1 MGDIDGSSS
10 AARSARLKND
20 NAKLKSLNLI
30 ARIKGLFS
38 FANKIESFDKIENF
52 VDIKPDGNN
61 EVGNLLRLSVQDVS
75 IPKADIVAVQDT
87 ITKDELFDTFKNT
100 ALTRLPI
107 YENTLDSPL
116 GFIHFKDFI
125 LNSNS
130 DDTVSQFHVKNILRT
145 LLFVPPSMSLGVL
158 LAKMQAERTHM
169 ALVIDEYGGVDGLV
183 TIEDLIEQVVGDI
196 EDEHDE
202 ANQKDWLLEKPG
214 QYLATAKTSL
224 REFKEETGL
233 DLKNEA
239 SIDAEEIGTF
249 GGLVF
254 MLAGR
259 VPVRGEIVPHPQG
272 MEFEIIEAEPR
283 RVKKLR
289 LRLPDAI
296 KVAE

>member
-10 AARSARLKND
+10 AARSARPKSGD
-20 NAKLKSLNLI
+20 SKLKSFNII
-30 ARIKGLFS
+30 ARIKGLFLFS
-38 FANKIESFDKIENF
+38 SKVQPLDSNKNF
-52 VDIKPDGNN
+52 VDIRPDGNN
-61 EVGNLLRLSVQDVS
+61 EVGNLLRLSVQDVA

-87 ITKDELFDTFKNT
+87 ITKDELFETFKNT

-125 LNSNS
+125 LKSNSN
-130 DDTVSQFHVKNILRT
+130 DKVSQFHVKNILRT
-145 LLFVPPSMSLGVL
+145 VLFVPPSMSLGVL

-202 ANQKDWLLEKPG
+202 ANQKDWFLEKPG

-233 DLKNEA
+233 DLTNEA

-259 VPVRGEIVPHPQG
+259 VPVRGEIVPHPLG
-272 MEFEIIEAEPR
+272 MEFEIVEADPR

-289 LRLPDAI
+289 LRLLDAI
-296 KVAE
+296 KAAE

>member
-1 MGDIDGSSS
+1 MGETDGSSR
-10 AARSARLKND
+10 AARSAQPSND
-20 NAKLKSLNLI
+20 NSEQNPLNILGRI
-30 ARIKGLFS
+30 AGVFKFS
-38 FANKIESFDKIENF
+38 SQSEQLDKNENF
-52 VDIKPDGNN
+52 VDLKREANN
-61 EVGNLLRLSVQDVS
+61 EVGNLLRLSVEDVS
-75 IPKADIVAVQDT
+75 IPKADIVAVHES

-100 ALTRLPI
+100 ALTRLPV
-107 YENTLDSPL
+107 YENTLDNPL
-116 GFIHFKDFI
+116 GFVHFKDFI
-125 LNSNS
+125 LKSNSN
-130 DDTVSQFHVKNILRT
+130 DDVSPFLVKNILRN

-202 ANQKDWLLEKPG
+202 ANQKDWLVEKPG

-233 DLKNEA
+233 DLTNEA
-239 SIDAEEIGTF
+239 SIDAEEIDTF

-259 VPVRGEIVPHPQG
+259 VPVRGEIVPHPHG
-272 MEFEIIEAEPR
+272 MEFEIIEADPR

-296 KVAE
+296 KAAE

>member
-10 AARSARLKND
+10 AARSARPKTD
-20 NAKLKSLNLI
+20 NSKLKSFNII
-30 ARIKGLFS
+30 ARIKGLFLFGS
-38 FANKIESFDKIENF
+38 KVEPLDSNENF

-61 EVGNLLRLSVQDVS
+61 EVGNLLRLSVQDVA

-87 ITKDELFDTFKNT
+87 ITKDELFETFKNT

-125 LNSNS
+125 LKSNSN
-130 DDTVSQFHVKNILRT
+130 DKVSQFHVKNILRT
-145 LLFVPPSMSLGVL
+145 VLFVPPSMSLGVL

-202 ANQKDWLLEKPG
+202 ANQKDWFLEKPG

-233 DLKNEA
+233 DLTNEA

-259 VPVRGEIVPHPQG
+259 VPVRGEIVPHPLG
-272 MEFEIIEAEPR
+272 MEFEIVEADPR

-289 LRLPDAI
+289 LRLLDAI
-296 KVAE
+296 KAAE

>member
-1 MGDIDGSSS
+1 MGDTDGSSS
-10 AARSARLKND
+10 AARSAQ
-20 NAKLKSLNLI
+20 LNKGNSEKKTVTIL
-30 ARIKGLFS
+30 ARVAGLFS
-38 FANKIESFDKIENF
+38 FGSKTEQLNTNESTVGVKREASD
-52 VDIKPDGNN
+52 
-61 EVGNLLRLSVQDVS
+61 EVGNLLRLSVEDVS
-75 IPKADIVAVQDT
+75 IPKADIVAVHES

-100 ALTRLPI
+100 ALTRLPV

-125 LNSNS
+125 LKSNAS
-130 DDTVSQFHVKNILRT
+130 DDGSPFLVKNILRD
-145 LLFVPPSMSLGVL
+145 LLFVPLSMSLGVL

-202 ANQKDWLLEKPG
+202 ANQKDWLVEKPG

-233 DLKNEA
+233 DLTNES
-239 SIDAEEIGTF
+239 SIDAEEIDTF

-259 VPVRGEIVPHPQG
+259 VPVRGEIVPHPHG
-272 MEFEIIEAEPR
+272 MEFEIVEADPR

-296 KVAE
+296 KAAE

>member
-1 MGDIDGSSS
+1 MGETDGPSS
-10 AARSARLKND
+10 AARSAQPND
-20 NAKLKSLNLI
+20 DNSERKPLNILGRI
-30 ARIKGLFS
+30 ARVFKLGS
-38 FANKIESFDKIENF
+38 QVEQFDKKENF
-52 VDIKPDGNN
+52 VDLKRKANN
-61 EVGNLLRLSVQDVS
+61 ELSNLLRLNVEDVS
-75 IPKADIVAVQDT
+75 IPKADIVAVHDT
-87 ITKDELFDTFKNT
+87 IKEDELLDTFKNT
-100 ALTRLPI
+100 ALTRLPV
-107 YENTLDSPL
+107 YNNTLDSPL
-116 GFIHFKDFI
+116 GFVHFKDFI
-125 LNSNS
+125 LKSNSN
-130 DDTVSQFHVKNILRT
+130 DGVSPFGVKNILRT

-233 DLKNEA
+233 DLTNEA
-239 SIDAEEIGTF
+239 SIDAEEIDTF
-249 GGLVF
+249 GGLIF

-259 VPVRGEIVPHPQG
+259 VPVRGEIVPHPHG
-272 MEFEIIEAEPR
+272 LEFEIVEADPR

-289 LRLPDAI
+289 LRLPDVI
-296 KVAE
+296 KAAE

>member
-1 MGDIDGSSS
+1 MGDTDGSSS
-10 AARSARLKND
+10 AARSALLKNG
-20 NAKLKSLNLI
+20 NSEKKPANIL
-30 ARIKGLFS
+30 ARIAGLFTFS
-38 FANKIESFDKIENF
+38 NKVEQLNTNENLGDLKREAND
-52 VDIKPDGNN
+52 
-61 EVGNLLRLSVQDVS
+61 EVGNLLRLSVEDVS
-75 IPKADIVAVQDT
+75 IPKADIVAVHES

-100 ALTRLPI
+100 ALTRLPV
-107 YENTLDSPL
+107 YENTLDNPL
-116 GFIHFKDFI
+116 GFVHFKDFI
-125 LNSNS
+125 LKSNSN
-130 DDTVSQFHVKNILRT
+130 DDLSPFLVKKILRN

-202 ANQKDWLLEKPG
+202 ANQKDWLVEKPG

-233 DLKNEA
+233 DLTNEA
-239 SIDAEEIGTF
+239 SIDAEEIDTF

-259 VPVRGEIVPHPQG
+259 VPVRGEIVPHPHG
-272 MEFEIIEAEPR
+272 MEFEIVEADPR

-296 KVAE
+296 KAAE

>member
-1 MGDIDGSSS
+1 MSGTDGSSR
-10 AARSARLKND
+10 AARSAQPTND
-20 NAKLKSLNLI
+20 NSERNLLNILGRIAGVFKLGNQSVQLDKS
-30 ARIKGLFS
+30 
-38 FANKIESFDKIENF
+38 ENF
-52 VDIKPDGNN
+52 VDLKREANN
-61 EVGNLLRLSVQDVS
+61 EVGNLLRLSVEDVS
-75 IPKADIVAVQDT
+75 IPKADIVAVHKS

-100 ALTRLPI
+100 ALTRLPV
-107 YENTLDSPL
+107 YENTLDNPL
-116 GFIHFKDFI
+116 GFVHFKDFI

-130 DDTVSQFHVKNILRT
+130 NEDISPFLVKNILRT

-158 LAKMQAERTHM
+158 LAKMQAERTHV

-202 ANQKDWLLEKPG
+202 ANQKDWLIEKPG

-233 DLKNEA
+233 DLTNEA
-239 SIDAEEIGTF
+239 SIDAEEIDTF

-259 VPVRGEIVPHPQG
+259 VPVRGEIVPHPHG
-272 MEFEIIEAEPR
+272 MEFEIVEADPR

-296 KVAE
+296 KAAE

>member
-1 MGDIDGSSS
+1 MGEIDGSSS
-10 AARSARLKND
+10 AARSAQLKN
-20 NAKLKSLNLI
+20 NNSKQKPLNLLARI
-30 ARIKGLFS
+30 ARLFS
-38 FANKIESFDKIENF
+38 LDNKVEQLDTNENF
-52 VDIKPDGNN
+52 ADLKPHDSK
-61 EVGNLLRLSVQDVS
+61 ELGNLLRLSIEDVS
-75 IPKADIVAVQDT
+75 IPKADIVAVYDK

-100 ALTRLPI
+100 ALTRLPV
-107 YENTLDSPL
+107 YENTLDNPL
-116 GFIHFKDFI
+116 GFVHFKDFI
-125 LNSNS
+125 LKSNS
-130 DDTVSQFHVKNILRT
+130 DDNVTPFVVNKILRT

-224 REFKEETGL
+224 REFEEETGL
-233 DLKNEA
+233 DLTNEA
-239 SIDAEEIGTF
+239 SIDTEEIDTF

-254 MLAGR
+254 ILAGR
-259 VPVRGEIVPHPQG
+259 VPVRGEIVPHPHG
-272 MEFEIIEAEPR
+272 MEFEIVEADPR

-296 KVAE
+296 KAAE

>member
-1 MGDIDGSSS
+1 MGDTDGSSS
-10 AARSARLKND
+10 AAQSAQLKNI
-20 NAKLKSLNLI
+20 KSKRKPQSFI
-30 ARIKGLFS
+30 ARIAGFLS
-38 FANKIESFDKIENF
+38 FGDLQQ
-52 VDIKPDGNN
+52 KPDKTQNLEDLKVN
-61 EVGNLLRLSVQDVS
+61 TNSEVGNLLRLSVQDVS
-75 IPKADIVAVQDT
+75 IPKAEIVAVNDT
-87 ITKDELFDTFKNT
+87 ISKEDLFDTFKNT
-100 ALTRLPI
+100 ALTRLPV
-107 YENTLDSPL
+107 YEGTLDSPL

-125 LNSNS
+125 LKSNSNG
-130 DDTVSQFHVKNILRT
+130 DDSAFFVKKILRT
-145 LLFVPPSMSLGVL
+145 LLFVPPSMSVGVL

-202 ANQKDWLLEKPG
+202 TNQKDWLLEKPG

-224 REFKEETGL
+224 REFNEETGL
-233 DLKNEA
+233 DLTNEA
-239 SIDAEEIGTF
+239 SIDAEEIDTF

-259 VPVRGEIVPHPQG
+259 VPVRGEIVPHPHG
-272 MEFEIIEAEPR
+272 MEFEIVEADAR

-296 KVAE
+296 KAAE

>member
-1 MGDIDGSSS
+1 MGDTDGSSS
-10 AARSARLKND
+10 AARSAQLKNG
-20 NAKLKSLNLI
+20 NSEKKPVNIFSRVA
-30 ARIKGLFS
+30 GLFS
-38 FANKIESFDKIENF
+38 FGIKVEQSDTNENL
-52 VDIKPDGNN
+52 VNLKREASD
-61 EVGNLLRLSVQDVS
+61 EVGNLLKLNVEDVS
-75 IPKADIVAVQDT
+75 IPKADIVAVHDA
-87 ITKDELFDTFKNT
+87 IAKDELFDTFKNT
-100 ALTRLPI
+100 ALTRLPV

-116 GFIHFKDFI
+116 GFVHFKDFI
-125 LNSNS
+125 LKSNTS
-130 DDTVSQFHVKNILRT
+130 DDVNPFLVKNILRN

-169 ALVIDEYGGVDGLV
+169 ALIIDEYGGVDGLV

-233 DLKNEA
+233 DLTNEA
-239 SIDAEEIGTF
+239 SIDAEEIDTF

-254 MLAGR
+254 ILAGR
-259 VPVRGEIVPHPQG
+259 VPVRGEIVPHPHG
-272 MEFEIIEAEPR
+272 MEFEIIEADPR

-296 KVAE
+296 KAAD

>member
-1 MGDIDGSSS
+1 MGETDGSSR
-10 AARSARLKND
+10 AARSAQPTND
-20 NAKLKSLNLI
+20 NSERNPLNILGRIAGVFKLGSQSVQLDKS
-30 ARIKGLFS
+30 
-38 FANKIESFDKIENF
+38 ENF
-52 VDIKPDGNN
+52 VDLKREANN
-61 EVGNLLRLSVQDVS
+61 EVGNLLRLSVEDVS
-75 IPKADIVAVQDT
+75 IPKADIVAVHES

-100 ALTRLPI
+100 ALTRLPV
-107 YENTLDSPL
+107 YENTLDNPL
-116 GFIHFKDFI
+116 GFVHFKDFI

-130 DDTVSQFHVKNILRT
+130 DDDVSPFLVKNILRT

-158 LAKMQAERTHM
+158 LAKMQAERTHV

-202 ANQKDWLLEKPG
+202 ANQKDWLIEKPG

-233 DLKNEA
+233 DLTNEA
-239 SIDAEEIGTF
+239 SIDAEEIDTF

-259 VPVRGEIVPHPQG
+259 VPVRGEIVPHPHG
-272 MEFEIIEAEPR
+272 MEFEIVEADPR

-296 KVAE
+296 KAAE

>member
-1 MGDIDGSSS
+1 MGDTDGSSS
-10 AARSARLKND
+10 AARSAQLKND
-20 NAKLKSLNLI
+20 NSTLKQSNILARIAKLLSLGKQVKQLDPN
-30 ARIKGLFS
+30 
-38 FANKIESFDKIENF
+38 ENF
-52 VDIKPDGNN
+52 ADLRADDNN
-61 EVGNLLRLSVQDVS
+61 EVGNLLRLRVEDVS
-75 IPKADIVAVQDT
+75 IPKADIVAVYDK

-100 ALTRLPI
+100 ALTRLPV
-107 YENTLDSPL
+107 YENTLDNPL
-116 GFIHFKDFI
+116 GFVHFKDFI
-125 LNSNS
+125 LKSNS
-130 DDTVSQFHVKNILRT
+130 DDTIDPFLVKNILRT

-202 ANQKDWLLEKPG
+202 ANQNEWILEKPG

-224 REFKEETGL
+224 QDFKEDTGL
-233 DLKNEA
+233 DLTNEE
-239 SIDAEEIGTF
+239 SIDTEEIDTF

-254 MLAGR
+254 ILAGR
-259 VPVRGEIVPHPQG
+259 VPVRGEIVPHPHG
-272 MEFEIIEAEPR
+272 MEFEIVEADAR

-296 KVAE
+296 KAAE

>member
-1 MGDIDGSSS
+1 MGDTDGSSS
-10 AARSARLKND
+10 AARSAQLKND
-20 NAKLKSLNLI
+20 NSKQKPLNILARI
-30 ARIKGLFS
+30 ARLFS
-38 FANKIESFDKIENF
+38 LGNKVKQLDTNENF
-52 VDIKPDGNN
+52 ADLKTHDNS
-61 EVGNLLRLSVQDVS
+61 EVGNLLRLRVEDVS
-75 IPKADIVAVQDT
+75 IPKSDIVAVFDK

-100 ALTRLPI
+100 ALTRLPV
-107 YENTLDSPL
+107 YENTLDNPL
-116 GFIHFKDFI
+116 GFVHFKDFI
-125 LNSNS
+125 LKSNS
-130 DDTVSQFHVKNILRT
+130 DDNITPFVVNKILRT

-202 ANQKDWLLEKPG
+202 ANQNEWFLEKPG

-224 REFKEETGL
+224 RDFKEETGL
-233 DLKNEA
+233 DLTNEA
-239 SIDAEEIGTF
+239 SIDAEEIDTF

-254 MLAGR
+254 ILAGR
-259 VPVRGEIVPHPQG
+259 VPVRGEIVPHPHG
-272 MEFEIIEAEPR
+272 MEFEIVEADPR

-296 KVAE
+296 KAAE

>member
-1 MGDIDGSSS
+1 MGETDGSSR
-10 AARSARLKND
+10 AARSAQPTND
-20 NAKLKSLNLI
+20 NSERNPLNILGRIAGVFKLGSQSVQLDKS
-30 ARIKGLFS
+30 
-38 FANKIESFDKIENF
+38 ENF
-52 VDIKPDGNN
+52 VDLKREANN
-61 EVGNLLRLSVQDVS
+61 EVGNLLRLSVEDVS
-75 IPKADIVAVQDT
+75 IPKADIVAVHES

-100 ALTRLPI
+100 ALTRLPV
-107 YENTLDSPL
+107 YENTLDNPL
-116 GFIHFKDFI
+116 GFVHFKDFI

-130 DDTVSQFHVKNILRT
+130 NEDISPFLVKNILRT

-158 LAKMQAERTHM
+158 LAKMQAERTHV

-202 ANQKDWLLEKPG
+202 ANQKDWLIEKPG

-233 DLKNEA
+233 DLTNEA
-239 SIDAEEIGTF
+239 SIDAEEIDTF

-259 VPVRGEIVPHPQG
+259 VPVRGEIVPHPHG
-272 MEFEIIEAEPR
+272 MEFEIVEADPR

-296 KVAE
+296 KAAE

>member
-1 MGDIDGSSS
+1 MGDTDGSSS
-10 AARSARLKND
+10 AAHSAQLKNIES
-20 NAKLKSLNLI
+20 KRKPQSFI
-30 ARIKGLFS
+30 ARIAGFLS
-38 FANKIESFDKIENF
+38 FGDLQQ
-52 VDIKPDGNN
+52 KPDKTQDLEDLKVNTN
-61 EVGNLLRLSVQDVS
+61 SEVGNLLRLSVQDVS
-75 IPKADIVAVQDT
+75 IPKAEIVAVNDT
-87 ITKDELFDTFKNT
+87 ISKEDLFDTFKNT
-100 ALTRLPI
+100 ALTRLPV
-107 YENTLDSPL
+107 YEGTLDSPL

-125 LNSNS
+125 LKSSSNG
-130 DDTVSQFHVKNILRT
+130 DDSAFIVKKILRT
-145 LLFVPPSMSLGVL
+145 LLFVPPSMSVGVL

-202 ANQKDWLLEKPG
+202 TNQKDWLLEKPG

-224 REFKEETGL
+224 REFNGETGL
-233 DLKNEA
+233 DLTNEA
-239 SIDAEEIGTF
+239 SIDAEEIDTF

-259 VPVRGEIVPHPQG
+259 VPVRGEIVPHPHG
-272 MEFEIIEAEPR
+272 MEFEIVEADAR

-296 KVAE
+296 KAAE

>member
-1 MGDIDGSSS
+1 MGDIDGPSS
-10 AARSARLKND
+10 AARSARPKSD
-20 NAKLKSLNLI
+20 NSKLKSLNII
-30 ARIKGLFS
+30 ARIKGLFLFGS
-38 FANKIESFDKIENF
+38 KVEPLDSNENF
-52 VDIKPDGNN
+52 VDIKPGGNN
-61 EVGNLLRLSVQDVS
+61 EVGNLLRLSVQDVA

-87 ITKDELFDTFKNT
+87 ITKEELFETFKNT

-125 LNSNS
+125 LKSNSN
-130 DDTVSQFHVKNILRT
+130 DKVSHFHVKNILRT
-145 LLFVPPSMSLGVL
+145 VLFVPPSMSLGVL

-202 ANQKDWLLEKPG
+202 ANQKDWFLEKPG

-233 DLKNEA
+233 DLTNGA

-259 VPVRGEIVPHPQG
+259 VPVRGEIVPHPLG
-272 MEFEIIEAEPR
+272 MEFEIVEADPR

-289 LRLPDAI
+289 LRLLDAI
-296 KVAE
+296 KAAE

>member
-1 MGDIDGSSS
+1 MGETDGSSRAAHS
-10 AARSARLKND
+10 AQPTNHKSEQNPLNILGRIAGVLKLGSQSERLGKD
-20 NAKLKSLNLI
+20 
-30 ARIKGLFS
+30 
-38 FANKIESFDKIENF
+38 ENF
-52 VDIKPDGNN
+52 VNLKHEANN
-61 EVGNLLRLSVQDVS
+61 ELGNLLRLSVEDVS
-75 IPKADIVAVQDT
+75 IPKADIVAVHES
-87 ITKDELFDTFKNT
+87 ITKDQLFETFKNT
-100 ALTRLPI
+100 ALTRLPV
-107 YENTLDSPL
+107 YENTLDNPL
-116 GFIHFKDFI
+116 GFVHFKDFI
-125 LNSNS
+125 LKSNSN
-130 DDTVSQFHVKNILRT
+130 DDLSPFPVKKILRN

-202 ANQKDWLLEKPG
+202 ANQKDWLVEKPG

-233 DLKNEA
+233 DLTNES
-239 SIDAEEIGTF
+239 SIDAEEIDTF

-259 VPVRGEIVPHPQG
+259 VPVRGEIVPHPHG
-272 MEFEIIEAEPR
+272 MEFEIVEADPR
-283 RVKKLR
+283 RVKKIR

-296 KVAE
+296 KAAE

>member
-20 NAKLKSLNLI
+20 NSKLKSFSII

-38 FANKIESFDKIENF
+38 FGSKVEPLDSNRNF
-52 VDIKPDGNN
+52 VDIKPNGNN

-130 DDTVSQFHVKNILRT
+130 DDKVSQFHVKNILRT

-272 MEFEIIEAEPR
+272 MEFEIVEAEPR

-296 KVAE
+296 KAAE

>member
-10 AARSARLKND
+10 AARSARPKSD
-20 NAKLKSLNLI
+20 NSKLKSFNII
-30 ARIKGLFS
+30 ARIKGLFLFGS
-38 FANKIESFDKIENF
+38 KVEPFDSNENF

-61 EVGNLLRLSVQDVS
+61 EVGNLLRLSVQDVA

-87 ITKDELFDTFKNT
+87 ITKDELFETFKNT

-125 LNSNS
+125 LKSNSN
-130 DDTVSQFHVKNILRT
+130 DKVSQFHVKNILRT
-145 LLFVPPSMSLGVL
+145 VLFVPPSMSLGVL

-202 ANQKDWLLEKPG
+202 ANQKDWFLEKPG

-233 DLKNEA
+233 DLTNEA

-259 VPVRGEIVPHPQG
+259 VPVRGEIVPHPLG
-272 MEFEIIEAEPR
+272 MEFEIVEADPR

-289 LRLPDAI
+289 LRLLDAI
-296 KVAE
+296 KAAE

>member
-1 MGDIDGSSS
+1 MGDTDGSSRAAHS
-10 AARSARLKND
+10 AQPSNFNSKRKPVNILTR
-20 NAKLKSLNLI
+20 I
-30 ARIKGLFS
+30 AGLFS
-38 FANKIESFDKIENF
+38 FGSKTEQLDTNKTFI
-52 VDIKPDGNN
+52 DIKPDSDN
-61 EVGNLLRLSVQDVS
+61 EVGNLLRLSVEDVA

-87 ITKDELFDTFKNT
+87 ISKNELFETFKET
-100 ALTRLPI
+100 ALTRLPV

-116 GFIHFKDFI
+116 GFVHFKDFI
-125 LNSNS
+125 LKSNSN
-130 DDTVSQFHVKNILRT
+130 DDVSPFLVKNILRN

-202 ANQKDWLLEKPG
+202 ENQKDWLLEKQG

-224 REFKEETGL
+224 RDFKEETGL
-233 DLKNEA
+233 DLTNEA
-239 SIDAEEIGTF
+239 SIDAEEIDTF

-254 MLAGR
+254 ILAGR
-259 VPVRGEIVPHPQG
+259 VPVRGEIVPHPHG
-272 MEFEIIEAEPR
+272 MEFEIVEADPR

-296 KVAE
+296 KAAK

>member
-10 AARSARLKND
+10 AARSARPKSYNS
-20 NAKLKSLNLI
+20 KLKSFNII
-30 ARIKGLFS
+30 ARIKGLFLFGS
-38 FANKIESFDKIENF
+38 KVEPFDSNENF

-61 EVGNLLRLSVQDVS
+61 EVGNLLRLSVQDVA

-87 ITKDELFDTFKNT
+87 ITKDELFETFKNT

-125 LNSNS
+125 LKSNSN
-130 DDTVSQFHVKNILRT
+130 DKVSQFHVKNILRT
-145 LLFVPPSMSLGVL
+145 VLFVPPSMSLGVL

-202 ANQKDWLLEKPG
+202 ANQKDWFLEKPG

-233 DLKNEA
+233 DLTNEA

-259 VPVRGEIVPHPQG
+259 VPVRGEIVPHPLG
-272 MEFEIIEAEPR
+272 MEFEIVEADPR

-289 LRLPDAI
+289 LRLLDAI
-296 KVAE
+296 KAAE

>member
-10 AARSARLKND
+10 AARSARPKSGNS
-20 NAKLKSLNLI
+20 KLKSFNII
-30 ARIKGLFS
+30 ARIKGLFLFGS
-38 FANKIESFDKIENF
+38 KVEPFDSNENF
-52 VDIKPDGNN
+52 VDIKPDSNN
-61 EVGNLLRLSVQDVS
+61 EVGNLLRLSVQDVA

-87 ITKDELFDTFKNT
+87 ITKDELFETFKNT

-125 LNSNS
+125 LKSNSN
-130 DDTVSQFHVKNILRT
+130 DKVSQFHVKNILRT
-145 LLFVPPSMSLGVL
+145 VLFVPPSMSLGVL

-202 ANQKDWLLEKPG
+202 ANQKDWFLEKPG

-233 DLKNEA
+233 DLTNEA

-259 VPVRGEIVPHPQG
+259 VPVRGEIVPHPLG
-272 MEFEIIEAEPR
+272 MEFEIVEADPR

-289 LRLPDAI
+289 LRLLDAI
-296 KVAE
+296 KAAE

>member
-1 MGDIDGSSS
+1 MSETDGSSR
-10 AARSARLKND
+10 AARSAQANND
-20 NAKLKSLNLI
+20 NSERNPLNILGRILGVFKLGSQSEQL
-30 ARIKGLFS
+30 
-38 FANKIESFDKIENF
+38 DKNENF
-52 VDIKPDGNN
+52 VDLNREANN
-61 EVGNLLRLSVQDVS
+61 EVGNLLRLSVEDVS
-75 IPKADIVAVQDT
+75 IPKADIVAVHES

-100 ALTRLPI
+100 ALTRLPV
-107 YENTLDSPL
+107 YENTLDNPL
-116 GFIHFKDFI
+116 GFVHFKDFI
-125 LNSNS
+125 LKSNSN
-130 DDTVSQFHVKNILRT
+130 DDVSPFLVKNILRN

-224 REFKEETGL
+224 REFKDETGL
-233 DLKNEA
+233 DLTSEA
-239 SIDAEEIGTF
+239 SIDAEEIDTF

-254 MLAGR
+254 ILAGR
-259 VPVRGEIVPHPQG
+259 VPVRGEVVPHPHG
-272 MEFEIIEAEPR
+272 MEFEIVEADPR

-296 KVAE
+296 KAAE

>member
-1 MGDIDGSSS
+1 MGDTDGSSS
-10 AARSARLKND
+10 AARSAHLNND
-20 NAKLKSLNLI
+20 NSEKKPVNIL
-30 ARIKGLFS
+30 ARVTGLFS
-38 FANKIESFDKIENF
+38 FGNKAEQLNTNENT
-52 VDIKPDGNN
+52 VGLKREASD
-61 EVGNLLRLSVQDVS
+61 EVGNLLRLSVEDVS
-75 IPKADIVAVQDT
+75 IPKADIVAVHES

-100 ALTRLPI
+100 ALTRLPV
-107 YENTLDSPL
+107 YENTLDNPL
-116 GFIHFKDFI
+116 GFVHFKDFI
-125 LNSNS
+125 LKSNSNE
-130 DDTVSQFHVKNILRT
+130 DVGPFLVKNILRN

-202 ANQKDWLLEKPG
+202 ANQKDWLVEKPG

-233 DLKNEA
+233 DLTNEA
-239 SIDAEEIGTF
+239 SIDAEEIDTF

-259 VPVRGEIVPHPQG
+259 VPVRGEIVPHPHG
-272 MEFEIIEAEPR
+272 MEFEIVEADPR

-296 KVAE
+296 KAAE

>member
-10 AARSARLKND
+10 AARSARLKSD
-20 NAKLKSLNLI
+20 NSKLKSLNII
-30 ARIKGLFS
+30 ARIKGLFLFGS
-38 FANKIESFDKIENF
+38 KVEPFDSNKNF

-61 EVGNLLRLSVQDVS
+61 EVGNLLRLSVQDVA

-87 ITKDELFDTFKNT
+87 ITKDELFETFKNT

-125 LNSNS
+125 LKSNSN
-130 DDTVSQFHVKNILRT
+130 DKVSQFHVKNILRT
-145 LLFVPPSMSLGVL
+145 VLFVPPSMSLGVL

-202 ANQKDWLLEKPG
+202 ANQKDWFLEKPG

-233 DLKNEA
+233 DLTNEA

-259 VPVRGEIVPHPQG
+259 VPVRGEIVPHPLG
-272 MEFEIIEAEPR
+272 MEFEIVEADPR

-289 LRLPDAI
+289 LRLLDAI
-296 KVAE
+296 KAAE